1 MFVSDKPS
9 WYTVWVMTQWW
20 LILTTSSGLQI
31 IVEGQQTTSHSL
43 AWTQP
48 QLQLSWTVCLKLGCS
63 QSKSEM
69 QLSICH
75 TSLNTATTPPQ
86 SDNMFRA
93 RPFSIQNWNAT
104 QAFVSLGPFLAQIL
118 NEVTILIMG
127 HFWPTI
133 HMLLP
138 WLALQCLNSTTYA
151 HFISLLSGKL
161 VNFNTFNTFSPL
173 YSYYELYTSIYHEDM
188 YHQYSEKAESLSQ
201 MAEAKNRFS
210 LQMLRGCSFYYHF

>member
-104 QAFVSLGPFLAQIL
+104 QAFLTWSIFGP
-118 NEVTILIMG
+118 
-127 HFWPTI
+127 
-133 HMLLP
+133 
-138 WLALQCLNSTTYA
+138 NSKWGY
-151 HFISLLSGKL
+151 
-161 VNFNTFNTFSPL
+161 NFNYGPLLAYNTHAVAMTGTSMPKLNHLCPFYFSAVWQAGKFQH
-173 YSYYELYTSIYHEDM
+173 I
-188 YHQYSEKAESLSQ
+188 
-201 MAEAKNRFS
+201 
-210 LQMLRGCSFYYHF
+210 